1 MASKR
6 MLKKSINNLTFDL
19 VSECF
24 TYRHFHPEQN
34 AAINEIIDEVV
45 KTRNELISRIN
56 QAPKDE
62 KALTV
67 YYNGVVNDMKVMVSK
82 LDKIETLKK

>member
-6 MLKKSINNLTFDL
+6 MLKKSINNLTYDL

-34 AAINEIIDEVV
+34 SGINQIIQDVV
-45 KTRNELISRIN
+45 KTRNELISKVN
-56 QAPKDE
+56 QAPKDKSE
-62 KALTV
+62 NATYFK
-67 YYNGVVNDMKVMVSK
+67 GVASDMRAMVNQ
-82 LDKIETLKK
+82 LDKIEKLKK

>member
-6 MLKKSINNLTFDL
+6 ILKKSINNLTYDL

-34 AAINEIIDEVV
+34 AGINEIIQDVV
-45 KTRNELISRIN
+45 KTRNELISKIN
-56 QAPKDE
+56 KAPKDKSE
-62 KALTV
+62 NASYFK
-67 YYNGVVNDMKVMVSK
+67 GVASDMRAMVNQ
-82 LDKIETLKK
+82 LDKIEKLKK

>member
-6 MLKKSINNLTFDL
+6 MLKKNINNLTYDL

-34 AAINEIIDEVV
+34 SGINQIIQDVV
-45 KTRNELISRIN
+45 KTRNELISKVN
-56 QAPKDE
+56 KAPKDKGE
-62 KALTV
+62 NAAYFK
-67 YYNGVVNDMKVMVSK
+67 GVASDMRAMVNQ
-82 LDKIETLKK
+82 LDKIEKLKK

>member
-6 MLKKSINNLTFDL
+6 ILKKSINNLTYDL

-34 AAINEIIDEVV
+34 SGINQVIQDVV
-45 KTRNELISRIN
+45 KTRNELISKVN
-56 QAPKDE
+56 KAPKDE
-62 KALTV
+62 ESAYFK
-67 YYNGVVNDMKVMVSK
+67 GVVSEMRAMVNQ
-82 LDKIETLKK
+82 LDKIEKFKK

>member
-6 MLKKSINNLTFDL
+6 MLKKSVNNLTFDL

-34 AAINEIIDEVV
+34 DAMNEIIEDVV
-45 KTRNELISRIN
+45 KMRNELIGRIN
-56 QAPKDE
+56 NAPKDE
-62 KALTV
+62 KALTA
-67 YYNGVVNDMKVMVSK
+67 YYNGVVNDMRAMVSK